1 MTDPFIFPGHDPG
14 SSQVSCTGG
23 VVTIGRRCSLGEV
36 LFLIP
41 WALACLVL
49 FAVTMVLA
57 VLMLRDLVTH
67 FDFVLLLM
75 GVVFALGSC
84 VLLWGLS
91 VMQSLIFPFRVV
103 LDGTQY
109 RLANGA
115 KRIVR
120 AVPVE
125 KREIVVY
132 PVYRRGDWAIQA
144 RIGFNAGWKWPLI
157 PNETFGTKYEA
168 LQQALRLQDWLHRNC
183 GQVRVVLDARW
194 GDTSKIRPRTDYVR

>member
-1 MTDPFIFPGHDPG
+1 MADQFSFPGNDPG
-14 SSQVSCTGG
+14 TAQFRYADGEI
-23 VVTIGRRCSLGEV
+23 TIRRRCSLGEV

-41 WALACLVL
+41 WALVCIVL
-49 FAVTMVLA
+49 LAVTMVLA
-57 VLMLRDLVTH
+57 ALMTRDLFTH

-75 GVVFALGSC
+75 AVVFALGTC

-91 VMQSLIFPFRVV
+91 VMQSMIFPFRVD
-103 LDGTQY
+103 LDRTRY

-115 KRIVR
+115 MRVVR
-120 AVPVE
+120 VASVE
-125 KREIVVY
+125 RREIVVY
-132 PVYRRGDWAIQA
+132 PVYRRGAWAIQA

-168 LQQALRLQDWLHRNC
+168 LQQALRLQDWLQRDC
-183 GQVRVVLDARW
+183 GQAQVVLDARW